1 MSNRV
6 KLLTSGSD
14 TSGFTL
20 VELVII
26 IVVLGIVAA
35 VAIPKYGTLTE
46 GAKLNATKSEMKT
59 IKKAIVGSAEIIA
72 GGEYVD
78 RGFEGDVG
86 FAPSR
91 LEDLVT
97 KPDSIPTYDRFT
109 RQGWNGPY
117 LDGAGGD
124 YLSDAWSIP
133 YVYDPAARTITST
146 GTTPNVVTGF

>member
-1 MSNRV
+1 MTVRVNSN
-6 KLLTSGSD
+6 TSGFD

-46 GAKLNATKSEMKT
+46 SAKINATKSEMQT
-59 IKKAIVGSAEIIA
+59 IKKAIIGNAEIIA

-86 FAPSR
+86 FAPPR

-97 KPDSIPTYDRFT
+97 KPDSIPTYDKFT

-117 LDGAGGD
+117 LDGAGGE
-124 YLSDAWSIP
+124 YLNDAWTVP
-133 YVYDPAARTITST
+133 YAYDPAARTITST
-146 GTTPNVVTGF
+146 GTTPNIVTSF